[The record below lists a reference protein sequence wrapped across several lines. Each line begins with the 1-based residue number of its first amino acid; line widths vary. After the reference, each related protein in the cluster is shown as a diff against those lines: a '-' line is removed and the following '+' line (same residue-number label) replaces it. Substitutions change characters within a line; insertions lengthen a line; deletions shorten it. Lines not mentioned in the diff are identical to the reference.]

1 MKVVILCVGKTD
13 VPYIETGLAMY
24 SQRLTHY
31 VSLEWSVIPEQ
42 KAWKKL
48 NPDARKKAEGTAIL
62 SRILPGDLCILLDEK
77 GKMYTSEE
85 FAARLEKA
93 MLAGTR
99 RLVLVIGGAFGFS
112 DEVYQAVPERL
123 SLSKMTFSH
132 QMVRLFLVEQVY
144 RGFTILRN
152 EPYHNS

>member
-1 MKVVILCVGKTD
+1 
-13 VPYIETGLAMY
+13 
-24 SQRLTHY
+24 
-31 VSLEWSVIPEQ
+31 VIPEQ